1 MLSIDATMPERG
13 LDVSLRV
20 TRGETVAILGPNGAG
35 KSTLLGVLAGL
46 VRPETGRA
54 ELGGRILFDV
64 GGPGSRDPGHAAADA
79 AMPRAAVPSLAGPG
93 VGPSVAGPSGADRSS
108 ADPSSADRSAADRSA
123 ADRSAAHP
131 SSAHPSSANPSAAVP
146 SAAVP
151 SAAVPSAA
159 DASAANASAAN
170 ASAAH
175 PSAAHPGAAVPSA
188 VVPNVA
194 DLSAAVPSVAD
205 PSAAVPNV
213 AVPGLADPSA
223 AVPSHANPSTAAVG
237 DESSSAA
244 APEAA
249 RDERAAPKVDR
260 DERTA
265 LEKRPLPK
273 RMPSRRER
281 WLPAHARGVA
291 LLAQEPLLFPHLSAA
306 SNVAFGPRSSGAGRH
321 EAHARALH
329 WLHEVDATEL
339 ADRRPTELSGGQAQR
354 VAVARALAAEPQLLL
369 LDEPLSALDVAA
381 APLLRRMLRRVLV
394 DQTVLLVTHDV
405 LDALTLADRVVVM
418 HDGRIIE
425 EGPTR
430 DVLERPRTR
439 FTADLAAL
447 NLITGTSTQT
457 GVVTDADASVV
468 LPRTAAAPAADI
480 PIGAGPDTPAENR
493 FGSGPDVPSE
503 REPDIRFGRGPDTPS
518 EREPDIAADTPS
530 EREADIP
537 IGTRVGVAVRPAN
550 VLVSLTA
557 PHGPRLAVFPAI
569 VRDLEPRGDVVRVR
583 SDVLFA
589 DLTPRAIADLDLE
602 PGIRAYFSFDSA
614 DAVVYP
620 L

>member
-1 MLSIDATMPERG
+1 MLSIDASMPERG
-13 LDVSLRV
+13 LEVSLRV

-54 ELGGRILFDV
+54 ELAGRILFDL
-64 GGPGSRDPGHAAADA
+64 GSPGSRGPGHAAADA
-79 AMPRAAVPSLAGPG
+79 APR
-93 VGPSVAGPSGADRSS
+93 
-108 ADPSSADRSAADRSA
+108 
-123 ADRSAAHP
+123 
-131 SSAHPSSANPSAAVP
+131 
-146 SAAVP
+146 
-151 SAAVPSAA
+151 
-159 DASAANASAAN
+159 
-170 ASAAH
+170 
-175 PSAAHPGAAVPSA
+175 
-188 VVPNVA
+188 
-194 DLSAAVPSVAD
+194 
-205 PSAAVPNV
+205 
-213 AVPGLADPSA
+213 
-223 AVPSHANPSTAAVG
+223 T
-237 DESSSAA
+237 
-244 APEAA
+244 
-249 RDERAAPKVDR
+249 DR
-260 DERTA
+260 DQRMA
-265 LEKRPLPK
+265 LVKRPIPE
-273 RMPSRRER
+273 RMPSRGER

-321 EAHARALH
+321 EAHSRALH

-418 HDGRIIE
+418 HDGHIIE

-447 NLITGTSTQT
+447 NLITGTSTPA

-468 LPRTAAAPAADI
+468 LPRTDAVPADI
-480 PIGAGPDTPAENR
+480 P
-493 FGSGPDVPSE
+493 V
-503 REPDIRFGRGPDTPS
+503 
-518 EREPDIAADTPS
+518 
-530 EREADIP
+530 
-537 IGTRVGVAVRPAN
+537 GTRVGVVVRPAN
-550 VLVSLTA
+550 VMVYRTA
-557 PHGPRLAVFPAI
+557 PRGSNLTVFRAL
-569 VRDLEPRGDVVRVR
+569 VRDIEPRGDVVRVR

-589 DLTPRAIADLDLE
+589 DLIPRAIADIDIE
-602 PGIRAYFSFDSA
+602 PGTLAFFAFDSSE
-614 DAVVYP
+614 AVSYA